1 MEKIQFFLEK
11 FCVSILFV
19 CHTSRIGIVK
29 TVLLRA
35 KITISNCRQDIM
47 AEANRRQERY
57 NEEALPR
64 PAERVFTCGGKGAI
78 VIIERISGFF
88 SHDLGIDLGTCNT
101 LVYKRGEGIILDEP
115 SVVAV
120 SRKDRRVLLNGQA
133 VGERAKRMVGRTPG
147 NFMAIRPM
155 KSGVIADFE
164 MTEAMLT
171 YFIGKIHNFSSIAR
185 PRVVIAV
192 PSGITE
198 VEKRAVQDSALKA
211 RARKVWMI
219 SEPLAASI
227 GIGLPIDEPIGN
239 MIVDIGGGTTE
250 VAVISMMGIV
260 YSKSIRVAGDELD
273 EAIMGY
279 LRRQYNFVVGEST
292 AERIKLAIGSAYPLE
307 EEMAI
312 EIKGR
317 DQVKGL
323 PRSITVRS
331 EEIRE
336 ALKDS
341 LEQIVGAIV
350 ETLENT
356 PPELAGDI
364 YSTGIS
370 LAGGGAL
377 LRGIDRLISKETR
390 GIPVHI
396 AENPLKAVVMG
407 AGRFIEGIEEFG
419 PYLDSGDENG

>member
-1 MEKIQFFLEK
+1 MVFIE
-11 FCVSILFV
+11 SIF
-19 CHTSRIGIVK
+19 
-29 TVLLRA
+29 
-35 KITISNCRQDIM
+35 
-47 AEANRRQERY
+47 
-57 NEEALPR
+57 
-64 PAERVFTCGGKGAI
+64 
-78 VIIERISGFF
+78 GFF

-101 LVYKRGEGIILDEP
+101 LVYKRGEGIVLCEP

-120 SRKDRRVLLNGQA
+120 SKKDRRVLLNGQA
-133 VGERAKRMVGRTPG
+133 VGDRAKKMVGRTPG
-147 NFMAIRPM
+147 NFSAIRPM
-155 KSGVIADFE
+155 KDGVIADFE

-171 YFIGKIHNFSSIAR
+171 YFVGKVHNFSNLAR

-198 VEKRAVQDSALKA
+198 VEKRAVKESAVKA
-211 RARKVWMI
+211 RARKVWVI
-219 SEPLAASI
+219 SEPMAAAI
-227 GIGLPIDEPIGN
+227 GIGLPIDEPVGN

-250 VAVISMMGIV
+250 VAVISMMGMV

-273 EAIMGY
+273 EAIMNY
-279 LRRQYNFVVGEST
+279 LRRQYNFIVGETT

-307 EEMAI
+307 EEMTI
-312 EIKGR
+312 EVMGR

-323 PRSITVRS
+323 PRSLTVRS

-336 ALKDS
+336 ALKEPLD
-341 LEQIVGAIV
+341 QIVSAVI

-364 YSTGIS
+364 YTNGIS

-377 LRGIDRLISKETR
+377 LRGIDKLLIKETR

-396 AENPLKAVVMG
+396 SEEPLKAVARG
-407 AGRFIEGIEEFG
+407 TGLFIEGIEDYG
-419 PYLDSGDENG
+419 QYLDSGDDDIS